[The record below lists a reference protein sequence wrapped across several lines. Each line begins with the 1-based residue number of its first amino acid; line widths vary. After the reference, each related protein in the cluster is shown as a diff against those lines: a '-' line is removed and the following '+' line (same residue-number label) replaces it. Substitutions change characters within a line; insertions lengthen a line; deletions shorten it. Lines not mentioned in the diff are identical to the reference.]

1 MRVNGDRLWQNIVE
15 LGSIGRSQKGVS
27 RVAFS
32 EADIEGRMWFL
43 NKMKQAGLNTRID
56 GVGNVFGE
64 TPGEYEKRILV
75 GSHLDTVPH
84 GGMFDGALGVMA
96 ALVCAN
102 SRRTQRNY
110 QVRCGNC
117 WVFQ

>member
-1 MRVNGDRLWQNIVE
+1 MNGMRVNGDRLWQN
-15 LGSIGRSQKGVS
+15 
-27 RVAFS
+27 

-96 ALVCAN
+96 ALECAWKLLGFPM
-102 SRRTQRNY
+102 RKELP
-110 QVRCGNC
+110 
-117 WVFQ
+117 